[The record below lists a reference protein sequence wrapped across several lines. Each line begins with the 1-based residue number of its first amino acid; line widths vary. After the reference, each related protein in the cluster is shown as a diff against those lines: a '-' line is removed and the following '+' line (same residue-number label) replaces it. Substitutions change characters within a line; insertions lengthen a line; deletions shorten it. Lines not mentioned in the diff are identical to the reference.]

1 MKKTK
6 KFEMQEEVKTLRF
19 KLYAFLCSF
28 TIAIILCLVL
38 LNNLISENVYYFTKT
53 HNLRN
58 IVDTINSYYE
68 DEELTEYE
76 RNKKIREIETLNY
89 IDIYIEGSRGLIK
102 YTSNDKIA
110 EEVKQDKKTLFAK
123 SVQEVNGIKLKE
135 VSSKYKNGYV
145 LAESELRNGDIIYIK
160 IQMEPIKENIKV
172 ANETIGIIGI
182 ILVIL
187 SAIGS
192 SVFSKKIVQPINQIQ
207 KITGKMVKLDFS
219 EKFDESI
226 NYSEIREIGHNINV
240 MSDKLERTIEQLRA
254 NNNELERKVEEK
266 LKVDEMRKQFI
277 SDVSHELKTP
287 IALIQGYSEGLIDN
301 VNKDEESRIFYA
313 EVIRDEAKKMDELVK
328 KLLELM
334 KLEYKERKFHDTKF
348 DLTKLINNEIRRET
362 VVLEEKNISID
373 FDSDEVNM
381 VYADEDCVEQIIS
394 NFFTN
399 AIKNCDEKNGEKK
412 ITIRTEKVNDKIRLY
427 VYNTGNNIPKE
438 ILKKIWGRF
447 YKADTARTRENG
459 GTGIGLALI
468 KAIMNNYDNKYGVK
482 NFPNGVEFYCDINA
496 ADTNK
501 KE

>member
-6 KFEMQEEVKTLRF
+6 KFDMHVEVKTVRF
-19 KLYAFLCSF
+19 KLYTFLCTF
-28 TIAIILCLVL
+28 TIAIILCLII
-38 LNNLISENVYYFTKT
+38 LNNLVSENVYYYTKAY
-53 HNLRN
+53 NLKN
-58 IVDTINSYYE
+58 IVDIINSYYE
-68 DEELTEYE
+68 DDDLTEYE

-89 IDIYIEGSRGLIK
+89 LDIYIEEASGLIK
-102 YTSNDKIA
+102 YTSNDRIS
-110 EEVKQDKKTLFAK
+110 EEVKQDKRTLFAK

-135 VSSKYKNGYV
+135 VLSKYKNGYI

-160 IQMEPIKENIKV
+160 IQMGPIKENIKV
-172 ANETIGIIGI
+172 ANETIGMIGI
-182 ILVIL
+182 ALVIL

-192 SVFSKKIVQPINQIQ
+192 SIFTKKIVQPINRIQ
-207 KITGKMVKLDFS
+207 TITGKMAKLDFS
-219 EKFDESI
+219 EKFDERI
-226 NYSEIREIGHNINV
+226 NYSELREIGHNINV
-240 MSDKLERTIEQLRA
+240 MSDKLERTLEQLRA

-301 VNKDEESRIFYA
+301 VNKDEESRKFYA
-313 EVIRDEAKKMDELVK
+313 EVIQDEAKKMDELVK

-334 KLEYKERKFHDTKF
+334 KLEYKERKFNDTKF

-362 VVLEEKNISID
+362 VVLQEKNITID
-373 FDSDEVNM
+373 FDSDEINM
-381 VYADEDCVEQIIS
+381 VYADEDCIEQIIS

-412 ITIRTEKVNDKIRLY
+412 ISIRTEKVNDKIRLY

-438 ILKKIWGRF
+438 IIKKIWGRF

-468 KAIMNNYDNKYGVK
+468 KAIMNNYNNKYGVK
-482 NFPNGVEFYCDINA
+482 NFPNGVEFYCDINS
-496 ADTNK
+496 AD

>member
-6 KFEMQEEVKTLRF
+6 KIDMQVEVKTVRF
-19 KLYAFLCSF
+19 KLYAFLCTF
-28 TIAIILCLVL
+28 TIAIILCLII
-38 LNNLISENVYYFTKT
+38 LNNLVSENVYYYTKAY
-53 HNLRN
+53 NLKN
-58 IVDTINSYYE
+58 IVDIINSYYE
-68 DEELTEYE
+68 DDDLTEYE

-89 IDIYIEGSRGLIK
+89 LDIYIEEASGLIK
-102 YTSNDKIA
+102 YTSNDRIS
-110 EEVKQDKKTLFAK
+110 EEVKQDKRTLFAK

-135 VSSKYKNGYV
+135 VLSKYKNGYI

-160 IQMEPIKENIKV
+160 IQMGPIKENIKV
-172 ANETIGIIGI
+172 ANETIGMIGI
-182 ILVIL
+182 ALVIL

-192 SVFSKKIVQPINQIQ
+192 SIFTKKIVQPINRIQ
-207 KITGKMVKLDFS
+207 TITGKMAKLDFS
-219 EKFDESI
+219 EKFDERI
-226 NYSEIREIGHNINV
+226 NYSELREIGHNINV
-240 MSDKLERTIEQLRA
+240 MSDKLERTLEQLRA

-301 VNKDEESRIFYA
+301 VNKDEESRKFYA
-313 EVIRDEAKKMDELVK
+313 EVIQDEAKKMDELVK

-334 KLEYKERKFHDTKF
+334 KLEYKERKFNDTKF

-362 VVLEEKNISID
+362 VVLQEKNITID
-373 FDSDEVNM
+373 FDSDEINM
-381 VYADEDCVEQIIS
+381 VYADEDCIEQIIS

-412 ITIRTEKVNDKIRLY
+412 ISIRTEKVNDKIRLY

-438 ILKKIWGRF
+438 IIKKIWGRF

-468 KAIMNNYDNKYGVK
+468 KAIMNNYNNKYGVK
-482 NFPNGVEFYCDINA
+482 NFPNGVEFYCDINS
-496 ADTNK
+496 AD

>member
-1 MKKTK
+1 M
-6 KFEMQEEVKTLRF
+6 
-19 KLYAFLCSF
+19 
-28 TIAIILCLVL
+28 
-38 LNNLISENVYYFTKT
+38 
-53 HNLRN
+53 
-58 IVDTINSYYE
+58 
-68 DEELTEYE
+68 
-76 RNKKIREIETLNY
+76 
-89 IDIYIEGSRGLIK
+89 
-102 YTSNDKIA
+102 
-110 EEVKQDKKTLFAK
+110 
-123 SVQEVNGIKLKE
+123 
-135 VSSKYKNGYV
+135 
-145 LAESELRNGDIIYIK
+145 
-160 IQMEPIKENIKV
+160 
-172 ANETIGIIGI
+172 
-182 ILVIL
+182 
-187 SAIGS
+187 SAT
-192 SVFSKKIVQPINQIQ
+192 Q

-219 EKFDESI
+219 EKFDERI

-277 SDVSHELKTP
+277 SDVSQELKTP

-412 ITIRTEKVNDKIRLY
+412 ITIRTERVNDKIRLY

>member
-102 YTSNDKIA
+102 YTSNDKIS

-123 SVQEVNGIKLKE
+123 SVQEVNGIKLNE

-187 SAIGS
+187 SAIAS

-219 EKFDESI
+219 EKFDERI

-412 ITIRTEKVNDKIRLY
+412 ITIRTERVNDKIRLY

>member
-6 KFEMQEEVKTLRF
+6 KFDMQVEVKTVRF
-19 KLYAFLCSF
+19 KLYAFLCTF
-28 TIAIILCLVL
+28 TIAIILCLII
-38 LNNLISENVYYFTKT
+38 LNNLVSENVYYYTKAY
-53 HNLRN
+53 NLKN
-58 IVDTINSYYE
+58 IVDIINSYYE
-68 DEELTEYE
+68 DDDLTEYE

-89 IDIYIEGSRGLIK
+89 LDIYIEEASGLIK
-102 YTSNDKIA
+102 YTSNDRIS
-110 EEVKQDKKTLFAK
+110 EEVKQDKRTLFAK

-135 VSSKYKNGYV
+135 VLSKYKNGYI

-160 IQMEPIKENIKV
+160 IQMGPIKENIKV
-172 ANETIGIIGI
+172 ANETIGMIGI
-182 ILVIL
+182 ALVIL

-192 SVFSKKIVQPINQIQ
+192 SIFTKKIVQPINRIQ
-207 KITGKMVKLDFS
+207 TITGKMAKLDFS
-219 EKFDESI
+219 EKFDERI
-226 NYSEIREIGHNINV
+226 NYSELREIGHNINV
-240 MSDKLERTIEQLRA
+240 MSDKLERTLEQLRA

-301 VNKDEESRIFYA
+301 VNKDEESRKFYA
-313 EVIRDEAKKMDELVK
+313 EVIQ
-328 KLLELM
+328 
-334 KLEYKERKFHDTKF
+334 YKERKFNDTKF

-362 VVLEEKNISID
+362 VVLQEKNITID
-373 FDSDEVNM
+373 FDSDEINM
-381 VYADEDCVEQIIS
+381 VYADEDCIEQIIS

-412 ITIRTEKVNDKIRLY
+412 ITIRTERVNDKIRLY

>member
-1 MKKTK
+1 MKTSK
-6 KFEMQEEVKTLRF
+6 KFDMYQKVKTVRF
-19 KLYAFLCSF
+19 KLYAFLCTF
-28 TIAIILCLVL
+28 TIAIILCLIL
-38 LNNLISENVYYFTKT
+38 LNNLISENVYYFSKT
-53 HNLRN
+53 QNLKN
-58 IVDTINSYYE
+58 IVEMINTYYD
-68 DEELTEYE
+68 DEELTENE
-76 RNKKIREIETLNY
+76 RNNKIREIETLNY
-89 IDIYIEGSRGLIK
+89 IDIYIEGPREVIK
-102 YTSNDKIA
+102 YTSNDKIS
-110 EEVKQDKKTLFAK
+110 EEVRRDKRITFSK
-123 SVQEVNGIKLKE
+123 STQEMNGIKLKE
-135 VSSKYKNGYV
+135 ISNKYKNDYI
-145 LAESELRNGDIIYIK
+145 LAEAQLRNEDKIYIK

-172 ANETIGIIGI
+172 ANETIGIIGV
-182 ILVIL
+182 ILVL
-187 SAIGS
+187 ASAIGS
-192 SVFSKKIVQPINQIQ
+192 SIFSKKIVQPISEIE
-207 KITGKMVKLDFS
+207 KITGKMAKLDFS
-219 EKFDESI
+219 EKFDEKI
-226 NYSEIREIGHNINV
+226 HYSEIRQIGHNINV

-334 KLEYKERKFHDTKF
+334 KLEYKERKFNDTKF

-362 VVLEEKNISID
+362 VILKEKNISIE

-381 VYADEDCVEQIIS
+381 VFADEDCIEQVIS

-412 ITIRTEKVNDKIRLY
+412 ITIRTERIKNKIRLGI
-427 VYNTGNNIPKE
+427 YNTGNNIPKE
-438 ILKKIWGRF
+438 IIKKIWGRF

-468 KAIMNNYDNKYGVK
+468 KAIMNNYNNSYGVK

-496 ADTNK
+496 ADDEQ

>member
-6 KFEMQEEVKTLRF
+6 KFDMQVEVKTVRF
-19 KLYAFLCSF
+19 KLYAFLCTF
-28 TIAIILCLVL
+28 TIAIILCLII
-38 LNNLISENVYYFTKT
+38 LNNLVSENVYYYTKAY
-53 HNLRN
+53 NLKN
-58 IVDTINSYYE
+58 IVDIINSYYE
-68 DEELTEYE
+68 DDDLTEYE

-89 IDIYIEGSRGLIK
+89 LDIYIEEASGLIK
-102 YTSNDKIA
+102 YTSNDRIS
-110 EEVKQDKKTLFAK
+110 EEVKQDKRTLFAK

-135 VSSKYKNGYV
+135 ALSKYKNGYI

-160 IQMEPIKENIKV
+160 IQMGPIKENIKV
-172 ANETIGIIGI
+172 ANETIGMIGI
-182 ILVIL
+182 ALVIL

-192 SVFSKKIVQPINQIQ
+192 SIFTKKIVQPINRIQ
-207 KITGKMVKLDFS
+207 TITGKMAKLDFS
-219 EKFDESI
+219 EKFDERI
-226 NYSEIREIGHNINV
+226 NYSELREIGHNINV
-240 MSDKLERTIEQLRA
+240 MSDKLERTLEQLRA

-301 VNKDEESRIFYA
+301 VNKDEESRKFYA
-313 EVIRDEAKKMDELVK
+313 EVIQDEAKKMDELVK

-334 KLEYKERKFHDTKF
+334 KLEYKEIKFNDTKF
-348 DLTKLINNEIRRET
+348 DLTKLINNEIRREI
-362 VVLEEKNISID
+362 VVLQEKNITID
-373 FDSDEVNM
+373 FDSDEINM
-381 VYADEDCVEQIIS
+381 VYADEDCIEQIIS

-412 ITIRTEKVNDKIRLY
+412 ISIRTEKVNDKIRLY

-438 ILKKIWGRF
+438 IIKKIWGRF

-468 KAIMNNYDNKYGVK
+468 KAIMNNYNNKYGVK
-482 NFPNGVEFYCDINA
+482 NFPNGVEFYCDINS
-496 ADTNK
+496 AD
-501 KE
+501 KEQKE

>member
-102 YTSNDKIA
+102 YTSNDKIS

-219 EKFDESI
+219 EKFDERI

-373 FDSDEVNM
+373 FDS
-381 VYADEDCVEQIIS
+381 
-394 NFFTN
+394 
-399 AIKNCDEKNGEKK
+399 EKVDFREGTEKK